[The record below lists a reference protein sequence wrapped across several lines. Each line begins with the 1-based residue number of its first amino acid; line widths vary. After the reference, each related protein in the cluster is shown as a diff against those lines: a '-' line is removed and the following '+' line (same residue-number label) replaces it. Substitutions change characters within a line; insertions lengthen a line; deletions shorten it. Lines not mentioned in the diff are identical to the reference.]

1 MQRKI
6 GVVVPCANPAV
17 EPEVHKL
24 APSSYFPY
32 VARFPNYSDLD
43 LKERLTKYRS
53 DLSESIE
60 TLKGLNLDG
69 VLVACTGSSYPIGL
83 SGDKKWTDEASAQL
97 GKPVVSAAGSVAKVL
112 QKLKAKELV
121 LISPYPAWLNTEMT
135 VFWTSAGYK
144 IVELVEINKSGTI
157 YDITKSEIA
166 KTLSEA
172 NSRSGKSGSN
182 RVLLVAGT
190 GVPSLE
196 PIEEMISSVEIP
208 IVTSQ
213 IAGIWNLFSEMNQL
227 DQIPNSGSAALNK
240 LHNQILNGSNS

>member
-1 MQRKI
+1 MQRKF

-17 EPEVHKL
+17 EPEIHKL
-24 APSSYFPY
+24 VPSSFFPY
-32 VARFPNYSDLD
+32 VARFPNYPDLDMKQRLAKYLSDLPAA
-43 LKERLTKYRS
+43 
-53 DLSESIE
+53 IN
-60 TLKGLNLDG
+60 TLKGLDLDG

-83 SGDKKWTDEASAQL
+83 SGDKKWTDEASEQL

-112 QKLKAKELV
+112 KSLSAKELV
-121 LISPYPAWLNTEMT
+121 IVSPYPAWLSAETT
-135 VFWTSAGYK
+135 TFWGNAGYK
-144 IVELVEINKSGTI
+144 IVELVQINNSGSI
-157 YDITKSEIA
+157 YDLTKSEMA

-172 NSRSGKSGSN
+172 ISRSGGKRPN

-190 GVPSLE
+190 GAPSLE

-213 IAGIWNLFSEMNQL
+213 IAGIWNLFSEMKKL

-240 LHNQILNGSNS
+240 LHNQILKGSNS

>member
-17 EPEVHKL
+17 EPELHKL
-24 APSSYFPY
+24 VPSGYFPY

-43 LKERLTKYRS
+43 LKQRLTKYRS
-53 DLSESIE
+53 DLAQSLE
-60 TLKGLNLDG
+60 TLKGLDLDG

-83 SGDKKWTDEASAQL
+83 NGDKKWTDKASEQL
-97 GKPVVSAAGSVAKVL
+97 GKPVVSAAGSVERVL
-112 QKLKAKELV
+112 QSLKAKELV
-121 LISPYPAWLNTEMT
+121 LISPYPAWLTAEMT
-135 VFWTSAGYK
+135 SFWTDAGYK
-144 IVELVEINKSGTI
+144 IIELVEINKSGKI
-157 YDITKSEIA
+157 YDLSKSELA

-172 NSRSGKSGSN
+172 NSRSGKKGSG

-196 PIEEMISSVEIP
+196 PIEEMASLIEIP

-227 DQIPNSGSAALNK
+227 DQITNSGSASLNK
-240 LHNQILNGSNS
+240 LHNQILSGSN

>member
-24 APSSYFPY
+24 SPSGYFPY
-32 VARFPNYSDLD
+32 VARFPNYPDLD
-43 LKERLTKYRS
+43 MKQRLTKYRS
-53 DLSESIE
+53 DLPEAIN
-60 TLKGLNLDG
+60 TLKGLDLDG

-83 SGDKKWTDEASAQL
+83 SGDKAWTDEASKQL

-112 QKLKAKELV
+112 ESLKAKELV
-121 LISPYPAWLNTEMT
+121 LISPYPAWLTAELT
-135 VFWTSAGYK
+135 AFWIAAGYE
-144 IVELVEINKSGTI
+144 IVELVEMDKSGSI
-157 YDITKSEIA
+157 YDLTKSEMA
-166 KTLSEA
+166 KTLSQA
-172 NSRSGKSGSN
+172 ISRSGQIRSN

-240 LHNQILNGSNS
+240 LHNQILDGSNS

>member
-17 EPEVHKL
+17 EPEIHKL

-32 VARFPNYSDLD
+32 VARFPNYPDLD
-43 LKERLTKYRS
+43 MKERLTKYRS
-53 DLSESIE
+53 DLPEAIN
-60 TLKGLNLDG
+60 TLKGLDLDG

-83 SGDKKWTDEASAQL
+83 NGDKKWTDEASEQL

-112 QKLKAKELV
+112 QALNAKELV
-121 LISPYPAWLNTEMT
+121 LISPYPAWLTAEMT
-135 VFWTSAGYK
+135 AFWVSAGYK
-144 IVELVEINKSGTI
+144 IVESVEINKSGNI
-157 YDITKSEIA
+157 YDLTKSEMA
-166 KTLSEA
+166 KTLSETI
-172 NSRSGKSGSN
+172 SRSGEKRPN

-190 GVPSLE
+190 GVPSLG
-196 PIEEMISSVEIP
+196 PIEEMISSVGIP

-213 IAGIWNLFSEMNQL
+213 IAGIWNLFSEMKKL

-240 LHNQILNGSNS
+240 LHNQILKGSNS

>member
-1 MQRKI
+1 
-6 GVVVPCANPAV
+6 
-17 EPEVHKL
+17 
-24 APSSYFPY
+24 
-32 VARFPNYSDLD
+32 
-43 LKERLTKYRS
+43 
-53 DLSESIE
+53 
-60 TLKGLNLDG
+60 
-69 VLVACTGSSYPIGL
+69 
-83 SGDKKWTDEASAQL
+83 
-97 GKPVVSAAGSVAKVL
+97 
-112 QKLKAKELV
+112 
-121 LISPYPAWLNTEMT
+121 MT

-157 YDITKSEIA
+157 YDLTKSEMA

>member
-17 EPEVHKL
+17 EPEIHRL

-32 VARFPNYSDLD
+32 VARFPNYPDLD
-43 LKERLTKYRS
+43 MRQRLTKYRS
-53 DLSESIE
+53 DLPQAID
-60 TLKGLNLDG
+60 TLKGLDLDG

-83 SGDKKWTDEASAQL
+83 SGDKKWTEAASEQL

-112 QKLKAKELV
+112 KSLNAKELV
-121 LISPYPAWLNTEMT
+121 LISPYPAWLTEELT
-135 VFWTSAGYK
+135 EFWSAAGYK
-144 IVELVEINKSGTI
+144 IFELVEINKSGNI
-157 YDITKSEIA
+157 YDLTKSEIA
-166 KTLSEA
+166 KTLREA
-172 NSRSGKSGSN
+172 ISRSGEKRPN
-182 RVLLVAGT
+182 QVVLVAGT

-208 IVTSQ
+208 IITSQ
-213 IAGIWNLFSEMNQL
+213 IAGIWNLFSEMKQL

-240 LHNQILNGSNS
+240 LHNHILKSNT

>member
-6 GVVVPCANPAV
+6 GIVVPYANPAV
-17 EPEVHKL
+17 EPEIHKL
-24 APSSYFPY
+24 APSGYFPY
-32 VARFPNYSDLD
+32 VARFPNYPDLD

-53 DLSESIE
+53 DLPQSID
-60 TLKGLNLDG
+60 TLKGLDLDG
-69 VLVACTGSSYPIGL
+69 VLVACTGASYPIGL
-83 SGDKKWTDEASAQL
+83 SGDQKWTEEASEQL

-112 QKLKAKELV
+112 QSLNAKELV
-121 LISPYPAWLNTEMT
+121 LISPYPAWLTAEMT
-135 VFWTSAGYK
+135 AFWTSAGYK
-144 IVELVEINKSGTI
+144 IVESVEINKSGNI
-157 YDITKSEIA
+157 YDITKSEMA

-172 NSRSGKSGSN
+172 NSRSGKKGSN

-196 PIEEMISSVEIP
+196 PIEEMATSVKIP

-213 IAGIWNLFSEMNQL
+213 IAGIWNLFNEMNQL

-240 LHNQILNGSNS
+240 LHNQILSGSNS

>member
-17 EPEVHKL
+17 EPEIHRL

-32 VARFPNYSDLD
+32 VARFPNYPDLD
-43 LKERLTKYRS
+43 MKQRLTKYRS
-53 DLSESIE
+53 DLPQAID
-60 TLKGLNLDG
+60 TLKGLDLDG

-83 SGDKKWTDEASAQL
+83 SGDKKWTDEASEQL

-112 QKLKAKELV
+112 KSLNAKELV
-121 LISPYPAWLNTEMT
+121 LISPYPAWLTEELT
-135 VFWTSAGYK
+135 QFWSAAGYK
-144 IVELVEINKSGTI
+144 IVELVEINKSENI
-157 YDITKSEIA
+157 YDLTKSEIA
-166 KTLSEA
+166 KTLREA
-172 NSRSGKSGSN
+172 ISRSGEKRPN

-213 IAGIWNLFSEMNQL
+213 IAGIWNLFSAMNQL
-227 DQIPNSGSAALNK
+227 AQIPNSGSAALNK
-240 LHNQILNGSNS
+240 LHNHILKSNA

>member
-17 EPEVHKL
+17 EPEIHKL
-24 APSSYFPY
+24 APSTYFPY
-32 VARFPNYSDLD
+32 VTRFPNYPDLD
-43 LKERLTKYRS
+43 MKQRLTKYRS
-53 DLSESIE
+53 DLPAAIDS
-60 TLKGLNLDG
+60 LKGLDLDG

-83 SGDKKWTDEASAQL
+83 SGDKKWTDEASEQL

-112 QKLKAKELV
+112 QSLKAKELV
-121 LISPYPAWLNTEMT
+121 LISPYPTWLTEELT
-135 VFWTSAGYK
+135 EFWSSAGYK
-144 IVELVEINKSGTI
+144 IFELVEINKSGNI

-166 KTLSEA
+166 KTLREA
-172 NSRSGKSGSN
+172 ISRSGEKRPN

-196 PIEEMISSVEIP
+196 PIEEMVSSVDIP
-208 IVTSQ
+208 MITSQ

-240 LHNQILNGSNS
+240 LHNHILKSNS

>member
-17 EPEVHKL
+17 EPEIHKL
-24 APSSYFPY
+24 VPSNYFPY
-32 VARFPNYSDLD
+32 VTRFPNYPDLD
-43 LKERLTKYRS
+43 LQQRLAKYLS
-53 DLSESIE
+53 DLPAAIT
-60 TLKGLNLDG
+60 TLKGLDLDG

-83 SGDKKWTDEASAQL
+83 SGDKKWTDEASEQL

-112 QKLKAKELV
+112 QSLNAKELV
-121 LISPYPAWLNTEMT
+121 LISPYPAWLSAETT
-135 VFWTSAGYK
+135 TFWGNAGYK
-144 IVELVEINKSGTI
+144 IVELVEINKSGNI
-157 YDITKSEIA
+157 YDLTKSEMA

-172 NSRSGKSGSN
+172 ISRSGEKRPN
-182 RVLLVAGT
+182 RVILVAGT

-196 PIEEMISSVEIP
+196 PIEEMISSVGIP

-213 IAGIWNLFSEMNQL
+213 IAGIWSLFSEMNQL

-240 LHNQILNGSNS
+240 LHIQILKSSNS

>member
-17 EPEVHKL
+17 EPEIHKL
-24 APSSYFPY
+24 SPSSYFPY
-32 VARFPNYSDLD
+32 VARFPNYPDLDMKQRLAKYLSDLP
-43 LKERLTKYRS
+43 EA
-53 DLSESIE
+53 IN
-60 TLKGLNLDG
+60 TLKGLELDG
-69 VLVACTGSSYPIGL
+69 ALVACTGSSYPIGL
-83 SGDKKWTDEASAQL
+83 SGDKEWTDRASEQL

-112 QKLKAKELV
+112 ESLKAEELV
-121 LISPYPAWLNTEMT
+121 LISPYPDWLTAEMT
-135 VFWTSAGYK
+135 SFWTNAGYK
-144 IVELVEINKSGTI
+144 IVELVEINKSGKI
-157 YDITKSEIA
+157 YDLTKSEMA

-172 NSRSGKSGSN
+172 NSRSGKKGSS

-196 PIEEMISSVEIP
+196 PIEEMVGSVEIP

-213 IAGIWNLFSEMNQL
+213 IAGIWNLFNEMNQL

-240 LHNQILNGSNS
+240 LHIQILNGVNS

>member
-17 EPEVHKL
+17 EPEIHKL

-32 VARFPNYSDLD
+32 IARFPNYPDLD
-43 LKERLTKYRS
+43 MKQRLTKYRS
-53 DLSESIE
+53 DLPEAIN
-60 TLKGLNLDG
+60 TLKGLDLDG

-83 SGDKKWTDEASAQL
+83 SGDKKWTDEASEQL

-112 QKLKAKELV
+112 QALHAKELV
-121 LISPYPAWLNTEMT
+121 LISPYPTWLTTEMSE
-135 VFWTSAGYK
+135 FWVGAGYK
-144 IVELVEINKSGTI
+144 IVELVEINKSGSI
-157 YDITKSEIA
+157 YDLTKSEMA
-166 KTLSEA
+166 KTLRDA
-172 NSRSGKSGSN
+172 ISRSGEKRQN
-182 RVLLVAGT
+182 QVVLVAGT

-213 IAGIWNLFSEMNQL
+213 IAGIWNLFGEMKQL

-240 LHNQILNGSNS
+240 LHNHILKINS

>member
-1 MQRKI
+1 MQRKF

-17 EPEVHKL
+17 EPEIHKL
-24 APSSYFPY
+24 SPSNYFPY
-32 VARFPNYSDLD
+32 IARFPNYPDLD
-43 LKERLTKYRS
+43 MRERLTKYRS
-53 DLSESIE
+53 DLPQAID
-60 TLKGLNLDG
+60 TLKGLDLDG

-83 SGDKKWTDEASAQL
+83 SGDKEWTANATSQL

-112 QKLKAKELV
+112 QDLKAKELV
-121 LISPYPAWLNTEMT
+121 VISPYPNWLTLELT
-135 VFWTSAGYK
+135 SFWNEAGYQ
-144 IVELVEINKSGTI
+144 ITELVEINKSGKI
-157 YDITKSEIA
+157 YDLTKSEMA
-166 KTLSEA
+166 KTISEA
-172 NSRSGKSGSN
+172 ISRSGKKGSN

-196 PIEEMISSVEIP
+196 PIEELINSVEIP

-240 LHNQILNGSNS
+240 LHNQIRKSNT

>member
-24 APSSYFPY
+24 SPSSYFPY
-32 VARFPNYSDLD
+32 VARFPNYPDLDMKQRLAKYLSDLP
-43 LKERLTKYRS
+43 EA
-53 DLSESIE
+53 IN
-60 TLKGLNLDG
+60 TLKGLELDG

-83 SGDKKWTDEASAQL
+83 SGDKSWTDAASEQL

-112 QKLKAKELV
+112 ESLKAEELV
-121 LISPYPAWLNTEMT
+121 LVSPYPDWLTAEMAS
-135 VFWTSAGYK
+135 FWTDAGYK
-144 IVELVEINKSGTI
+144 IVELVEISKSGKI
-157 YDITKSEIA
+157 YDLTKSEMA

-172 NSRSGKSGSN
+172 NSRSGKKCSG

-213 IAGIWNLFSEMNQL
+213 IAGIWNLFNEMNQL

-240 LHNQILNGSNS
+240 LHNQILNGSNL